1 MAFLGTDDSFA
12 GRETA
17 AGWDTADTVAGRDTF
32 AGWCTVAGGDTVAG
46 AGHRRRGGQSICDDL
61 SSRLWLKMARIC
73 SGPSGICCGPSE
85 SASLPAA
92 SGSRDIKK
100 LELEGAMRPP
110 GKDASRE
117 QPRSGKLLWAA
128 NEAEGTSST
137 GPEARML
144 RFVRTCMLPGSR
156 SRTTTEHHATE
167 HHGHVLFS
175 LR

>member
-1 MAFLGTDDSFA
+1 MAFLD
-12 GRETA
+12 TA
-17 AGWDTADTVAGRDTF
+17 ARRDTADTVAGRDTF

-46 AGHRRRGGQSICDDL
+46 AGHRRRGGQCIFDDAC
-61 SSRLWLKMARIC
+61 SSLRLNLVRSCAR
-73 SGPSGICCGPSE
+73 SSE

-128 NEAEGTSST
+128 NEEEGISST
-137 GPEARML
+137 GPEARMM
-144 RFVRTCMLPGSR
+144 RAVRAGLLV
-156 SRTTTEHHATE
+156 A
-167 HHGHVLFS
+167 
-175 LR
+175 